1 VELDELGVLLGVED
15 LDARLERV
23 EHRIA
28 EALRLDDPWHHD
40 ALVRVASAG
49 GKRLRPALAIACA
62 ALLGTWDDRVV
73 DVAAAVELVQIGSL
87 VHDDIIDAAETRRGT
102 PTINAVEGD
111 EVAIVAGDLV
121 LARAGQ
127 LGAGVSG
134 EAGVVVNATI
144 ARLCAGQFAE
154 MADLYDPTR
163 TIERH
168 LGSVAGKTAALF
180 ESSCRLGAM
189 CADAPQEVVEALA
202 RFGHAF
208 GMAFQLLD
216 DVLDLIGDAERL
228 GKPVAVDIAAGV
240 YTLPVLHA
248 LSGAGGE
255 ELRALLSDDPDSARV
270 RVLASGGVDAA
281 RTAMAGYAAEATAA
295 LDPVATNGVHVDGVR
310 AFPTRYL
317 EWALARFSAR
327 P

>member
-1 VELDELGVLLGVED
+1 MELDELGAVLGVPD
-15 LDARLERV
+15 LDGRLERV
-23 EHRIA
+23 EQRIA
-28 EALRLDDPWHHD
+28 DALRLDDPWHQD

-62 ALLGTWDDRVV
+62 ELLGTWDDRVV

-144 ARLCAGQFAE
+144 ARLCAGQFSE
-154 MADLYDPTR
+154 MADLYDAER
-163 TIERH
+163 TLERH
-168 LGSVAGKTAALF
+168 LGSVSDKTAALF

-189 CADAPQEVVEALA
+189 CAGATSEVVDALG
-202 RFGHAF
+202 RYGHAF

-216 DVLDLIGDAERL
+216 DVLDLVGDPERL
-228 GKPVAVDIAAGV
+228 GKPVSVDIAAGV

-248 LSGAGGE
+248 LALDGGGE
-255 ELRALLSDDPDSARV
+255 LRDLLSTDPGAAREK
-270 RVLASGGVDAA
+270 VLAAGGVDVA
-281 RTAMAGYAAEATAA
+281 REAMDGYVAEATAA
-295 LDPVATNGVHVDGVR
+295 LAPVAAVAPVDGVR
-310 AFPTRYL
+310 AFPARYL
-317 EWALARFSAR
+317 DWALARFSA
-327 P
+327 